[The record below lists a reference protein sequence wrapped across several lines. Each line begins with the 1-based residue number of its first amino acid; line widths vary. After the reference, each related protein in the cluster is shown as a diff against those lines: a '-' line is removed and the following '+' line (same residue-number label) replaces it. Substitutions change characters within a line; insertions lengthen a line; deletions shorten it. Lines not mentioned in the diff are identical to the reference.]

1 MTTTSTTNV
10 NGKAAP
16 ALKTTLSTSNSN
28 SNSPPATL
36 PQKPKL
42 TGWAQAAAKALP
54 KQQQQQQQQ
63 QQQPRRDDSSSP
75 QPANGKTKAAVSTTP
90 STNTKGSSSI
100 NGSST
105 NKKFKRA
112 NKQPYNRDEVRS
124 YMHKLFQNYTTGEMS
139 HSVKTYKQVL
149 SETASGR
156 VSTATDWGTVSNSKN
171 KNKKYGCLTD
181 IAKVLKN

>member
-1 MTTTSTTNV
+1 MKMTTTSTTNV
-10 NGKAAP
+10 NGKATP

-28 SNSPPATL
+28 SNSPPTAL

-54 KQQQQQQQQ
+54 KQQQQQQ
-63 QQQPRRDDSSSP
+63 PRRDDSSSP
-75 QPANGKTKAAVSTTP
+75 QPGNGKTKATVSTTP
-90 STNTKGSSSI
+90 STNTKGSSSV

-124 YMHKLFQNYTTGEMS
+124 YMHKLFQDYTTGEMS

-181 IAKVLKN
+181 IAKILKN